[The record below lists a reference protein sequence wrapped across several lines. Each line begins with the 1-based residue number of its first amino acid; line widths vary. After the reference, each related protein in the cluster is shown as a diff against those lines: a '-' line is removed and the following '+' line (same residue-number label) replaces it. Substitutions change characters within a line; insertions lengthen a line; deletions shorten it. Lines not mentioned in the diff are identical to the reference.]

1 MLAREPLHVRR
12 GGVDEMIDEADAL
25 GEAQHAVGQA
35 IADVARNLGRVAQ
48 FDERLE
54 QAHDGRAR
62 QAGFLAP
69 ATAIVPCGRRL
80 SASRIAKLRRTGS
93 MAAMPRR
100 YSVIRILSTSG
111 PASLA
116 RRVYAPPKKKRRGN
130 MFGRRQFGMAAARR
144 SLAAPAI
151 ARAQKFPSGRVTMVV
166 PFPAGAATDISARVY
181 AERLS
186 ALWGQ
191 PVVIDNKGGGNGIPA
206 AEVVA
211 RAKPDGLTIFATSAM
226 TQVVNPAIY
235 DKLPYDPIADF
246 EPITRIGTSPFV
258 LLVDRNSPIK
268 TAAELTAKLK
278 AEPGKHNYGA
288 GALPARVAS
297 ELYKMAAGV
306 DAVYVGYKSN
316 PQAIPDVQSGLLTF
330 MMIDTVNAKIA
341 DRPRRAARACS
352 SPTPSATPPLPD
364 VPTAAEA
371 GLARRPADD
380 LDRLL
385 RAQGH
390 AARDR
395 RTRSTRYPRRRG
407 HAGGPGAAGGAG
419 RHAEAHDARTNSP
432 PSRASEKERW
442 GKIIRRA
449 NIKVE

>member
-1 MLAREPLHVRR
+1 MGL
-12 GGVDEMIDEADAL
+12 GV
-25 GEAQHAVGQA
+25 
-35 IADVARNLGRVAQ
+35 
-48 FDERLE
+48 
-54 QAHDGRAR
+54 
-62 QAGFLAP
+62 
-69 ATAIVPCGRRL
+69 
-80 SASRIAKLRRTGS
+80 
-93 MAAMPRR
+93 AA
-100 YSVIRILSTSG
+100 
-111 PASLA
+111 
-116 RRVYAPPKKKRRGN
+116 
-130 MFGRRQFGMAAARR
+130 F
-144 SLAAPAI
+144 AAPGI

-206 AEVVA
+206 AESVA
-211 RAKPDGLTIFATSAM
+211 RARPDGLTLFATSAM

-246 EPITRIGTSPFV
+246 APISRMGTSPFV
-258 LLVDRNSPIK
+258 LLVDRNSPINS
-268 TAAELTAKLK
+268 AAELTAKLK

-341 DRPRRAARACS
+341 MDRGALKGLFVTDRERYAAV
-352 SPTPSATPPLPD
+352 PD
-364 VPTAAEA
+364 MPTAAEA
-371 GLARRPADD
+371 GLPEVLLTTWTGFYAPKGTPAEIVDRINADLYTVAAMPEVVERLAALGGTPKLMRPAEF
-380 LDRLL
+380 
-385 RAQGH
+385 
-390 AARDR
+390 AAF
-395 RTRSTRYPRRRG
+395 
-407 HAGGPGAAGGAG
+407 
-419 RHAEAHDARTNSP
+419 
-432 PSRASEKERW
+432 ASAEKERW
-442 GKIIRRA
+442 GQIIRRA

>member
-1 MLAREPLHVRR
+1 
-12 GGVDEMIDEADAL
+12 
-25 GEAQHAVGQA
+25 
-35 IADVARNLGRVAQ
+35 
-48 FDERLE
+48 
-54 QAHDGRAR
+54 
-62 QAGFLAP
+62 
-69 ATAIVPCGRRL
+69 
-80 SASRIAKLRRTGS
+80 
-93 MAAMPRR
+93 
-100 YSVIRILSTSG
+100 
-111 PASLA
+111 
-116 RRVYAPPKKKRRGN
+116 
-130 MFGRRQFGMAAARR
+130 MFGRRKFGMGLGTAAF
-144 SLAAPAI
+144 AAPTI
-151 ARAQKFPSGRVTMVV
+151 VRAQKFPTGRVTMVV

-186 ALWGQ
+186 ALWAQ

-206 AEVVA
+206 AESVA
-211 RAKPDGLTIFATSAM
+211 RARPDGLTLFATSAM

-246 EPITRIGTSPFV
+246 APISRMGTSPFV
-258 LLVDRNSPIK
+258 LLVDRNSPIN

-341 DRPRRAARACS
+341 MDRGALKGLFVTDSERYAAVPAM
-352 SPTPSATPPLPD
+352 
-364 VPTAAEA
+364 PTAAEA
-371 GLARRPADD
+371 GLPDVLLTTWTGFYAPRGTPAEIVNRINADLYTVSEMPEVIERLAALGGTPKLMRPAEF
-380 LDRLL
+380 
-385 RAQGH
+385 
-390 AARDR
+390 AAF
-395 RTRSTRYPRRRG
+395 
-407 HAGGPGAAGGAG
+407 
-419 RHAEAHDARTNSP
+419 
-432 PSRASEKERW
+432 ASAEKERW

>member
-1 MLAREPLHVRR
+1 M
-12 GGVDEMIDEADAL
+12 
-25 GEAQHAVGQA
+25 
-35 IADVARNLGRVAQ
+35 LGR
-48 FDERLE
+48 R
-54 QAHDGRAR
+54 
-62 QAGFLAP
+62 
-69 ATAIVPCGRRL
+69 
-80 SASRIAKLRRTGS
+80 K
-93 MAAMPRR
+93 
-100 YSVIRILSTSG
+100 
-111 PASLA
+111 
-116 RRVYAPPKKKRRGN
+116 
-130 MFGRRQFGMAAARR
+130 FGMGLGVAAF
-144 SLAAPAI
+144 AAPGI

-206 AEVVA
+206 AESVA
-211 RAKPDGLTIFATSAM
+211 RARPDGLTLFATSAM

-246 EPITRIGTSPFV
+246 APISRMGTSPFV
-258 LLVDRNSPIK
+258 LLVDRNSPINS
-268 TAAELTAKLK
+268 AAELTAKLK

-341 DRPRRAARACS
+341 MDRGALKGLFVTDRERYAAV
-352 SPTPSATPPLPD
+352 PD
-364 VPTAAEA
+364 MPTAAEA
-371 GLARRPADD
+371 GLPEVLLTTWTGFYAPKGTPAEIVDRINADLYTVAAMPEVVERLAALGGTPKLMRPAEF
-380 LDRLL
+380 
-385 RAQGH
+385 
-390 AARDR
+390 AAF
-395 RTRSTRYPRRRG
+395 
-407 HAGGPGAAGGAG
+407 
-419 RHAEAHDARTNSP
+419 
-432 PSRASEKERW
+432 ASAEKERW
-442 GKIIRRA
+442 GQIIRRA